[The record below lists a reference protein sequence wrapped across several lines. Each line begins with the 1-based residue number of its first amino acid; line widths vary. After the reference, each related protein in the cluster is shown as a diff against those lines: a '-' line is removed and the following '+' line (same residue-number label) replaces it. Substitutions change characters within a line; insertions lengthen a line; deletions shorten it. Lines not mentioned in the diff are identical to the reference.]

1 MTLESRPTDTPSISP
16 TTGPRAAG
24 PDRADALDAVLR
36 GRRSI
41 RTYQDRAVPGD
52 VLDRV
57 LAAACHAPSPHHS
70 FPWRLAVL
78 TGPEA
83 KARLAE
89 AMAERWRTDL
99 RGDGIPER
107 DIEAEIAK
115 SRRRLTASPVVV
127 VGSVYPDPLD
137 EYPDS
142 DRQQAE
148 TLMAAHSLGAALQN
162 VMLAAHANGLAS
174 CWMCAPVFCSDV
186 VRDAL
191 GLDAVLIPHA
201 IVTIGYPVQ
210 PPRDRPRPDLVQIV
224 ALRD

>member
-1 MTLESRPTDTPSISP
+1 MLESQRSDAPEATVP
-16 TTGPRAAG
+16 AAASEG
-24 PDRADALDAVLR
+24 LADRLDAVLR

-41 RTYQDRAVPGD
+41 RTYQERAVPGAL
-52 VLDRV
+52 LDRV
-57 LAAACHAPSPHHS
+57 LTAACHAPSPHHS

-78 TGPEA
+78 TGHER
-83 KARLAE
+83 KAHLAA
-89 AMAERWRTDL
+89 AMAERWRADL
-99 RGDGIPER
+99 LGDGIPER
-107 DIEAEIAK
+107 DVEAELAK

-142 DRQQAE
+142 ERQQAE

-162 VMLAAHANGLAS
+162 IMLAAHANGLAS
-174 CWMCAPVFCSDV
+174 CWMCAPVFCSEV

-191 GLDAVLIPHA
+191 GLDTALIPHA
-201 IVTIGYPVQ
+201 IVTIGYAVQ
-210 PPRDRPRPDLVQIV
+210 PPRDRPRPDLAQIV

>member
-1 MTLESRPTDTPSISP
+1 MTLESQPIDTPAISP
-16 TTGPRAAG
+16 TTGPGVRD
-24 PDRADALDAVLR
+24 PDRATALDAVLR

-41 RTYQDRAVPGD
+41 RTYQDQAVPGD
-52 VLDRV
+52 ILDRV
-57 LAAACHAPSPHHS
+57 LGAACHAPSPHHS

-78 TGPEA
+78 TGPRT
-83 KARLAE
+83 KSQLAD
-89 AMAERWRTDL
+89 AMAERWRADL
-99 RGDGIPER
+99 LGDGISER
-107 DIEAEIAK
+107 DVESELAK

-142 DRQQAE
+142 ERQQAE

-162 VMLAAHANGLAS
+162 VMLAAHAHGLAS

-191 GLDAVLIPHA
+191 GLDAALIPHA

-210 PPRDRPRPDLVQIV
+210 PPRDRPRPDLAQVV